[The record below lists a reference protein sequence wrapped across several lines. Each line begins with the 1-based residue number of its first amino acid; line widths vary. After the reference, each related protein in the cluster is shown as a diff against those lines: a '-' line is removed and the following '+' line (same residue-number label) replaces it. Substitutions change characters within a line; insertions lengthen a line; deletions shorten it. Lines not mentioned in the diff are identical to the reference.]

1 MSRRATPPKRLA
13 KKCEGLPLA
22 LAVLG
27 GYLSNN
33 LTTQA
38 WSDVMSCW
46 PLTRKMDMMKSI
58 LARSYYGIANPYLRS
73 CLLYLVAFPEDRS
86 IDVLTIRIAEGF
98 IPLARKHEVEE
109 TAQQYIPELAQRS
122 LMQVTSIS
130 IAHGWIEEIRVH
142 NVLREWCI

>member
-1 MSRRATPPKRLA
+1 MPAYVHLLKGLDEDQSWELFSRRALPPYRRCTLAQVSDFEFIGKRLA

-38 WSDVMSCW
+38 WSDVMPCW

-58 LARSYYGIANPYLRS
+58 LARSYYGIVNPYLRP

-86 IDVLTIRIAEGF
+86 ISLQVLSSLVLG
-98 IPLARKHEVEE
+98 LA
-109 TAQQYIPELAQRS
+109 
-122 LMQVTSIS
+122 
-130 IAHGWIEEIRVH
+130 G
-142 NVLREWCI
+142 